1 MRDGWLHTG
10 DIVRID
16 DERNMFFYDRSKD
29 VIKSGGMNVSSQE
42 VERVLQQHEGVLRAA
57 VVGVPDD
64 YWSEKVTAFVI
75 AKPGSQLEPDGAR
88 GVLPGPHGG
97 VQGAE
102 DRRGGRGV
110 PHRPAGQ
117 GPQA

>member
-1 MRDGWLHTG
+1 
-10 DIVRID
+10 
-16 DERNMFFYDRSKD
+16 
-29 VIKSGGMNVSSQE
+29 MNVSSQE

-64 YWSEKVTAFVI
+64 YWSEEVTAFVI
-75 AKPGSQLEPDGAR
+75 AKPGSQLEPEALEQFCRDRMA
-88 GVLPGPHGG
+88 VFKVP
-97 VQGAE
+97 E

-117 GPQA
+117 GPQARAAPQRRAVGLTRAPPRRPGGVPDASAQEGPG